1 MSLKEQLAADL
12 KDAIRQRDERRRN
25 VLRLTLAALHNA
37 EIAARQELDE
47 PAALSV
53 LTKEAKQRRESI
65 EEFRK
70 AGRQDLIEKEE
81 PELAILAA
89 YQPQQL
95 SREEIVQAVRKAIEE
110 TDDGWENLYKGAGGG
125 EGVLILGVRKEEN
138 RKYQGKTL
146 AQIAEMEGADEIDAL
161 MDLVVRDRS
170 RVDTA
175 YFMMS
180 ETNVKRQVA
189 LPWMSF
195 GSDAQSIA
203 AEGAFLNRST
213 HPRAYGNFARLLGK
227 YVRDEQALTLAE
239 AIRKLTRLPAD
250 NLELDQRGRVEE
262 GYFADLVIFDPETI
276 KDHATFEEPHQYSI
290 GVRDVIV
297 NGQVALRDGE
307 HTGVFPGRALYG
319 PGKG

>member
-47 PAALSV
+47 PAVLSV

-110 TDDGWENLYKGAGGG
+110 TGASGPGDLGKVMPVLMQQVRGRADGREVN
-125 EGVLILGVRKEEN
+125 E
-138 RKYQGKTL
+138 
-146 AQIAEMEGADEIDAL
+146 
-161 MDLVVRDRS
+161 VVRELL
-170 RVDTA
+170 A
-175 YFMMS
+175 
-180 ETNVKRQVA
+180 
-189 LPWMSF
+189 
-195 GSDAQSIA
+195 GS
-203 AEGAFLNRST
+203 
-213 HPRAYGNFARLLGK
+213 
-227 YVRDEQALTLAE
+227 
-239 AIRKLTRLPAD
+239 
-250 NLELDQRGRVEE
+250 
-262 GYFADLVIFDPETI
+262 
-276 KDHATFEEPHQYSI
+276 
-290 GVRDVIV
+290 
-297 NGQVALRDGE
+297 
-307 HTGVFPGRALYG
+307 
-319 PGKG
+319 